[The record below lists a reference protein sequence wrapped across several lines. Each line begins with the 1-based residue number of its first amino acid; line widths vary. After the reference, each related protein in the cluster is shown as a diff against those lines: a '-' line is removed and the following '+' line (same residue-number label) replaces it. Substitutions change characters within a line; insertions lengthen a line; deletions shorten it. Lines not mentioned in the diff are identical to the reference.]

1 MKHMTQR
8 RNAIWLAVALA
19 LCLLSAIGS
28 SLIQTAGGHVTVKDM
43 LWETSSGESLSALL
57 FKPDS
62 ATDEN
67 KAPAIVVSHG
77 WWNNRE
83 MQDANYVELA
93 RRGYV
98 VVSIDMYGHGNS
110 DPLANADIPVNGTG
124 MYDAVKLVADLPYVD
139 TGRIGIE
146 GHSNG
151 ARAANYSVLADNAA
165 DTQLIS
171 SVLLVDNE
179 AFYKDADGAYTNI
192 YGSRDVGLVADQY
205 DEFFF
210 RSYDAEGD
218 AITKPRDFVTTP
230 NAQSFLNFGA
240 DPSKGGTQERAA
252 GQFYTDDVDGT
263 EADRI
268 LYTPAQT
275 HPWGP
280 FSKQTTT
287 DVIDYF
293 DHTLSAPNPIASGS
307 QVWQWKEAF
316 NAVGLVGFGIFLVAF
331 ARALLF
337 TRAFAGL
344 RRTEEEP
351 ARPLARKGLVW
362 FWATMVVSAVVS
374 GVTYVALS
382 QNDDIGALAF
392 NSVPSMFPQGAVFFI
407 ALWAAINGGAALL
420 IMLISYFAIGRKAGV
435 DLRAGGMLPGWKK
448 FFQAVLLGLVVV
460 VAAFGIVAV
469 VNYFFTSD
477 FRIWVLA
484 IKWFTPDKVPLALL
498 VLPFFL
504 LYFFANSIA
513 VNVFNR
519 FTLGGREWI
528 NTAVLALFNAL
539 APIVLVVVQYWTF
552 FASGELVPGFGG
564 IFSIWLFPVIV
575 ILAVAAVV
583 SRKLYRVTNNP
594 YLGGFIMAATV
605 SLVSVTNT
613 LTVVS

>member
-1 MKHMTQR
+1 MKHITPR
-8 RNAIWLAVALA
+8 RNALWLAIALA
-19 LCLLSAIGS
+19 LCLISAVGA
-28 SLIQTAGGHVTVKDM
+28 SLVQTAGGHVAVKDM
-43 LWETSSGESLSALL
+43 RWETSSGETLSALL
-57 FKPDS
+57 FKPDT
-62 ATDEN
+62 ATVDD

-83 MQDANYVELA
+83 MQDADYVELA

-110 DPLANADIPVNGTG
+110 EPLANADIPVNGTG

-139 TGRIGIE
+139 VDRIGVT

-151 ARAANYSVLADNAA
+151 ARAANYSVVADNEAPA
-165 DTQLIS
+165 PLIS

-179 AFYKDADGAYTNI
+179 AFYADADGEYTNI

-210 RSYDAEGD
+210 RSYDANGV
-218 AITKPRDFVTTP
+218 ALTAPRDFVGTP

-240 DPSKGGTQERAA
+240 DPAA
-252 GQFYTDDVDGT
+252 SGDQRQAGEFYTQTVDGQ
-263 EADRI
+263 EARRI

-280 FSKQTTT
+280 FSKQTVS
-287 DVIDYF
+287 DVVAYF
-293 DHTLSAPNPIASGS
+293 DATLGAPDAIDPQA
-307 QVWQWKEAF
+307 QVWQWKEFF
-316 NAVGLVGFGIFLVAF
+316 NALGLVGFGIFLVAF
-331 ARALLF
+331 ARALLA

-344 RRTEEEP
+344 RRTDVPEAKP
-351 ARPLARKGLVW
+351 QTRTGLVW
-362 FWATMVVSAVVS
+362 FWASMVVSALVS

-382 QNDDIGALAF
+382 QNDAIGSLAF
-392 NSVPSMFPQGAVFFI
+392 NSVPSLFPQGAVFFI

-420 IMLISYFAIGRKAGV
+420 IMAISWFAIGRRSGL

-448 FFQAVLLGLVVV
+448 FFQAILLGLVVV

-469 VNYFFTSD
+469 VDYFFTTD
-477 FRIWVLA
+477 FRLWVLA
-484 IKWFTPDKVPLALL
+484 VKWFTPDKIPLALL

-539 APIVLVVVQYWTF
+539 APIVLVVVQYTTF
-552 FASGELVPGFGG
+552 FTSGELVPGFGG
-564 IFSIWLFPVIV
+564 IYSIWLFPVIV

-583 SRKLYRVTNNP
+583 SRKLYRATGNP

-613 LTVVS
+613 LTVTS

>member
-1 MKHMTQR
+1 MTQR

-19 LCLLSAIGS
+19 LCLLSALGS
-28 SLIQTAGGHVTVKDM
+28 SLVQTAGGHVAVKDM
-43 LWETSSGESLSALL
+43 RWETSSGETLSALL
-57 FKPDS
+57 FKPDT

-98 VVSIDMYGHGNS
+98 VVSVDLYGHGNS
-110 DPLANADIPVNGTG
+110 EPLANVDIPVNGTG

-139 TGRIGIE
+139 TERIGVT

-151 ARAANYSVLADNAA
+151 ARAANYSVVADNAA
-165 DTQLIS
+165 ETPLIS

-179 AFYKDADGAYTNI
+179 AFYQDDDGAYTNI

-210 RSYDAEGD
+210 RSYDANGV
-218 AITKPRDFVTTP
+218 AVTAPRDFVGTP

-240 DPSKGGTQERAA
+240 DPTAGGTEDR
-252 GQFYTDDVDGT
+252 GVGEFYTDTIDGT
-263 EADRI
+263 EAERI

-280 FSKQTTT
+280 FSKQTVS
-287 DVIDYF
+287 DVVAYF
-293 DHTLSAPNPIASGS
+293 DHTLGAPNPIDAGT
-307 QVWQWKEAF
+307 QVWQWKEFF
-316 NAVGLVGFGIFLVAF
+316 NALGLVGFGIFLVAF

-344 RRTEEEP
+344 RRTEIEP
-351 ARPLARKGLVW
+351 ARPQTRKGLVW
-362 FWATMVVSAVVS
+362 FWATMAVSAVVS
-374 GVTYVALS
+374 GATYIALS
-382 QNDDIGALAF
+382 QNETIAGLAF
-392 NSVPSMFPQGAVFFI
+392 NSVPSLFPQGAVFFI

-420 IMLISYFAIGRKAGV
+420 IMLVSYFVIGRKAGV

-448 FFQAVLLGLVVV
+448 FFQAILLGLVTV
-460 VAAFGIVAV
+460 VAAFGIVAAV
-469 VNYFFTSD
+469 DYFFTSD
-477 FRIWVLA
+477 FRLWVIA

-498 VLPFFL
+498 VLPLFL

-539 APIVLVVVQYWTF
+539 APIVLVVVQYTVF
-552 FASGELVPGFGG
+552 FTSGELVPGFGG
-564 IFSIWLFPVIV
+564 IYSIWLFPVIV

-613 LTVVS
+613 LTVTQ

>member
-1 MKHMTQR
+1 MKHITPR
-8 RNAIWLAVALA
+8 RNALWLAIALA
-19 LCLLSAIGS
+19 LCLISAVGA
-28 SLIQTAGGHVTVKDM
+28 SLVQTAGGHVAVKDM
-43 LWETSSGESLSALL
+43 RWETSSGETLSALL
-57 FKPDS
+57 FKPDT
-62 ATDEN
+62 ATDDDE
-67 KAPAIVVSHG
+67 APAIVVSHG

-110 DPLANADIPVNGTG
+110 EPLANADIPVNGTG

-139 TGRIGIE
+139 TDRIGVT

-151 ARAANYSVLADNAA
+151 ARAANYSVVADNEAP
-165 DTQLIS
+165 TPLIS

-179 AFYKDADGAYTNI
+179 AFYADADGAYTNI

-210 RSYDAEGD
+210 RSYDENGVALT
-218 AITKPRDFVTTP
+218 APRDFVGTP

-240 DPSKGGTQERAA
+240 DPATAGETREA
-252 GQFYTDDVDGT
+252 GQFYTEAVDGT
-263 EADRI
+263 DARRI

-280 FSKQTTT
+280 FSKQTTS
-287 DVIDYF
+287 DVIAYF
-293 DHTLSAPNPIASGS
+293 DATLGAPDAIDPAA
-307 QVWQWKEAF
+307 QVWQWKEFF
-316 NAVGLVGFGIFLVAF
+316 NALGLVGFGIFLVAF
-331 ARALLF
+331 ARALLA

-344 RRTEEEP
+344 RRTELP
-351 ARPLARKGLVW
+351 AATPQTRTGLVW
-362 FWATMVVSAVVS
+362 FWASLVVSALIS

-382 QNDDIGALAF
+382 QNEAIGSLAF
-392 NSVPSMFPQGAVFFI
+392 NSVPSLFPQGAVFFI

-420 IMLISYFAIGRKAGV
+420 IMAVSWFAIGRKSGL

-448 FFQAVLLGLVVV
+448 FFQAILLGLVVV

-469 VNYFFTSD
+469 VDYFFTTD

-484 IKWFTPDKVPLALL
+484 VKWFTPDKIPLALL

-504 LYFFANSIA
+504 LYFFANSLA

-539 APIVLVVVQYWTF
+539 APIVLVVVQYTTF
-552 FASGELVPGFGG
+552 FTSGELVPGFGG
-564 IFSIWLFPVIV
+564 IYSIWLFPVIV

-583 SRKLYRVTNNP
+583 SRKLYRATGNP

-613 LTVVS
+613 LTVTG

>member
-1 MKHMTQR
+1 MKHITPR
-8 RNAIWLAVALA
+8 RNALWLAIALA
-19 LCLLSAIGS
+19 LCLISAIGA
-28 SLIQTAGGHVTVKDM
+28 SLVQTAGGHVAVKD
-43 LWETSSGESLSALL
+43 LRWETSSGETLSALL
-57 FKPDS
+57 FKPDT
-62 ATDEN
+62 ATADD
-67 KAPAIVVSHG
+67 KAPAIVLSHG

-110 DPLANADIPVNGTG
+110 EPLANADIPVNGTG

-139 TGRIGIE
+139 TDRIGVT

-151 ARAANYSVLADNAA
+151 ARAANYSVVADNEAP
-165 DTQLIS
+165 TPLIS

-179 AFYKDADGAYTNI
+179 AFYADADGAYTNI
-192 YGSRDVGLVADQY
+192 YGGRDVGLVADQY

-210 RSYDAEGD
+210 RSYDENGVALT
-218 AITKPRDFVTTP
+218 APRDFVGTP

-240 DPSKGGTQERAA
+240 DPATADETREA
-252 GQFYTDDVDGT
+252 GQFYTESVDGT
-263 EADRI
+263 DARRI

-280 FSKQTTT
+280 FSKQTTS
-287 DVIDYF
+287 DVIAYF
-293 DHTLSAPNPIASGS
+293 DATLGAPEAIDPAA
-307 QVWQWKEAF
+307 QVWQWKEFF
-316 NAVGLVGFGIFLVAF
+316 NALGLVGFGIFLVAF
-331 ARALLF
+331 ARALLV

-344 RRTEEEP
+344 RRTELPEATP
-351 ARPLARKGLVW
+351 QTRTGLVW
-362 FWATMVVSAVVS
+362 FWAAMVVSALIS

-382 QNDDIGALAF
+382 QNEAIGSLAF
-392 NSVPSMFPQGAVFFI
+392 NSVPSLFPQGAVFFI

-420 IMLISYFAIGRKAGV
+420 IMAVSWFAIGRKSGI
-435 DLRAGGMLPGWKK
+435 DLRAGGMLPGWRR
-448 FFQAVLLGLVVV
+448 FFQAILLGLVVV

-469 VNYFFTSD
+469 VDYFFTTD

-484 IKWFTPDKVPLALL
+484 VKWFTPDKIPLALL

-504 LYFFANSIA
+504 LYFFANSLA

-539 APIVLVVVQYWTF
+539 APIVLVVVQYTTF

-564 IFSIWLFPVIV
+564 IYSIWLFPVIV

-583 SRKLYRVTNNP
+583 SRKLYRATGNP

-613 LTVVS
+613 LTVTG